1 MKAKSILKKI
11 RWIIFTLVIAL
22 IFVLIIKIFYV
33 PKEKD
38 NDNWDENRKP
48 IVDISSQKVEKY
60 IESLKNQASD
70 IDGYSK
76 YDKILLG
83 LSPKDGYDSDGD
95 GLSDK
100 EEIELY
106 HSNPLKKST
115 SGDLY
120 DDGYKIAHNM
130 DLNTTF
136 EYEGKQIFKWNECD
150 NIMLNASSANDFSAV
165 VKDITSPADKN
176 IIAKYRV
183 YSFSGTLSIDT
194 SKYSVSNSNI
204 SVLIDI
210 QDFNKPESVSY
221 DTDGDMITL
230 HYEFDYTRMYN
241 ISIVDKNVADRLL
254 STFNKNTT
262 LTSKNNSTN
271 TTDQDASDGSGI
283 LFGPLFLGLFGPPYV
298 EIWVED
304 IGENT
309 DLEKQAFIEEVNWNW
324 VGSRNTAIT
333 SLDDRRIKVK
343 TKEEIQRRYSILQ
356 HLVPFLEY
364 FNDDTIGFGH
374 LAFAFKSLD
383 NEERYNLLLQE
394 KLKNENKPINI
405 DSTDEINPDTEKGI
419 ISVDTGFDVNH
430 DVFVFTNFG
439 TYTSPGGNCA
449 GISLYTSTLFN
460 KKSAN
465 SSGSATVEEWIETNE
480 LDENNEPIEE
490 KVFFGDIYWDI
501 SPYSEM
507 QTLMDPGLSDFKD
520 KSFLEPDKVIEYVVN
535 EGTDNEFSYICE
547 IADYDDLSVSEQNFV
562 NMITCYHTEANLITA
577 GALISG
583 VENYSYETIE
593 KMKSYIDNGKVLCVG
608 MNTLGGSGHE
618 IIVYGYE
625 YDEADPDK
633 IYFYVYD
640 CNFPDK
646 GKEQCKLIITRIKSD
661 VGYTDS
667 FVYDYLPESY
677 NDPDYR
683 MTSYVDNNKYFFFD
697 VIDEDL
703 NLLSQRSNGNNSN

>member
-11 RWIIFTLVIAL
+11 RWIIFPLVIAL
-22 IFVLIIKIFYV
+22 IFVVVIKIFYV
-33 PKEKD
+33 PKEKG
-38 NDNWDENRKP
+38 NDNRDENRQP
-48 IVDISSQKVEKY
+48 IVDISSQKAEKY
-60 IESLKNQASD
+60 LESLKNQASD

-76 YDKILLG
+76 YDKVLLG
-83 LSPKDGYDSDGD
+83 LSPEDGYDSDGD

-136 EYEGKQIFKWNECD
+136 EYEGEQIFKWNECN
-150 NIMLNASSANDFSAV
+150 NITLNASSANDFSAV
-165 VKDITSPADKN
+165 VKDITSPADEN

-194 SKYSVSNSNI
+194 SNYSISSSNI
-204 SVLIDI
+204 AVLIDI
-210 QDFNKPESVSY
+210 QDCNEPESVSY
-221 DTDGDMITL
+221 DTDGDVITL
-230 HYEFDYTRMYN
+230 HYQFDYTRMYN
-241 ISIVDKNVADRLL
+241 ISIVDNDVVDRVL
-254 STFNKNTT
+254 SKLNKNTA
-262 LTSKNNSTN
+262 LTSRNISTN
-271 TTDQDASDGSGI
+271 TIESDSSKGSGI
-283 LFGPLFLGLFGPPYV
+283 LFGPVLTGFFGSPHI

-309 DLEKQAFIEEVNWNW
+309 ALEKQAFIDEVNWNW
-324 VGSRNTAIT
+324 VGPGQKYITA
-333 SLDDRRIKVK
+333 LDDSRIKVK

-356 HLVPFLEY
+356 HLVPFFEY
-364 FNDDTIGFGH
+364 YNDDTIGFRH
-374 LAFAFKSLD
+374 LAYAFKALD
-383 NEERYNLLLQE
+383 NEERYDLLLQE
-394 KLKNENKPINI
+394 KLENENKPMTI
-405 DSTDEINPDTEKGI
+405 DSPNEIYADTEKGI
-419 ISVDTGFDVNH
+419 ISVETGFDVNN
-430 DVFVFTNFG
+430 DAFVFANFG
-439 TYTSPGGNCA
+439 SYTSPGGNCA

-465 SSGSATVEEWIETNE
+465 SSGSATVEEWIETTE
-480 LDENNEPIEE
+480 LDENSNPIEE
-490 KVFFGDIYWDI
+490 KVYFGDIYWDI
-501 SPYSEM
+501 SQYSET

-520 KSFLEPDKVIEYVVN
+520 KSFLKPDKKIEYVVN
-535 EGTDNEFSYICE
+535 EGTDNEFSYICK

-562 NMITCYHTEANLITA
+562 NMITCYHTNANLITA
-577 GALISG
+577 GALIPG

-593 KMKSYIDNGKVLCVG
+593 EMKSYIDEGKVLCVG
-608 MNTLGGSGHE
+608 MNTLGGGGHE

-667 FVYDYLPESY
+667 FIYDYFPESY
-677 NDPDYR
+677 DDPNYR
-683 MTSYVDNNKYFFFD
+683 MTSNVENDKYFFFD
-697 VIDEDL
+697 VIDDDL
-703 NLLSQRSNGNNSN
+703 YLLSQRS